1 MNKKRKGVSPLQKI
15 LATMAVVMLLV
26 GVVAWAKNTY
36 FTSSKEAIAS
46 DSLTEEELNA
56 AKANLTVDLDSEI
69 LQAAFPNVSREFLYS
84 SMPSQNETRVAAAGF
99 SSALT
104 YPFTGV
110 IQQDG
115 QSYSD
120 ETVRM
125 WWETEL
131 TEELLRNPVYGA
143 AVARALSESKFSD
156 GSTLLDLNPWL
167 GEFVQKYDAAFQD
180 GGLGNGHFLTKEVA
194 DGPILVSDEYRK
206 YAIGTRW
213 LLDRFI
219 VKGVSRL
226 YAEKHWGLQ
235 PANDLQPS
243 RIKAEAF
250 EEPEDRD
257 ALVVSF
263 LTKSG
268 KNALIIGFNVHDK
281 RPEIPGSR
289 PRPVP
294 EESPQ
299 ETPKETKPEPT
310 KPGRDPEPTT
320 TTPETTKPA
329 PTKPGRDPEPTKP
342 TVPKET
348 KPEPTKPTVPK
359 ETKPEPTKPTVPK
372 ETKPEPTTPA
382 PTKPEPTTPAPTTPA
397 PTPETKDRSKDAI
410 DRNGGQWGGNSNRV
424 GNDEFELSD
433 HIGETGKGHGDPA
446 KETPATPTQD
456 QSSAN
461 VSVNGVD
468 NNRTHYETEVETQ
481 SSWKNNQGQN
491 LITGSKETAAG
502 SGNSSGNT
510 GNSAGSSTATEGT
523 PLTGYGEEFHLED

>member
-131 TEELLRNPVYGA
+131 TEELLRNPVYGV

-167 GEFVQKYDAAFQD
+167 AEFVQKYDAAFQGD
-180 GGLGNGHFLTKEVA
+180 GKGNGYFLTKETA

-206 YAIGTRW
+206 YAVGTRW
-213 LLDRFI
+213 LLDRFV

-243 RIKAEAF
+243 RTKAEAF

-257 ALVVSF
+257 ALVASF

-268 KNALIIGFNVHDK
+268 KNALIIGLNVHDK

-289 PRPVP
+289 PKPVP

-359 ETKPEPTKPTVPK
+359 ETKPEPTK
-372 ETKPEPTTPA
+372 PA

-468 NNRTHYETEVETQ
+468 NNRTHYETEAETQ

>member
-1 MNKKRKGVSPLQKI
+1 MKNRKKGVSPFQKI
-15 LATMAVVMLLV
+15 LATMVVVMLLV
-26 GVVAWAKNTY
+26 GVIAWAKNTY
-36 FTSSKEAIAS
+36 FNGNKEAIAS
-46 DSLTEEELNA
+46 DSLTEEELKA
-56 AKANLTVDLDSEI
+56 AKADLTVDLDEEVI
-69 LQAAFPNVSREFLYS
+69 QAAFPNVSRELLYS
-84 SMPSQNETRVAAAGF
+84 SMPSENETRVAAAGF

-125 WWETEL
+125 WWEKEL

-167 GEFVQKYDAAFQD
+167 GEFVQKYDAAFQGD
-180 GGLGNGHFLTKEVA
+180 GRGNGYFLTKETA
-194 DGPILVSDEYRK
+194 DGPILVSDEYRR
-206 YAIGTRW
+206 YAVGTRW
-213 LLDRFI
+213 LLDRFVI
-219 VKGVSRL
+219 KGVSKL

-235 PANDLQPS
+235 PTNDLQPS

-281 RPEIPGSR
+281 RPEIPGSK
-289 PRPVP
+289 PKPVP
-294 EESPQ
+294 EETPQ
-299 ETPKETKPEPT
+299 ETPQETKPAPT

-342 TVPKET
+342 TPQETTRPHRDPDPKPT
-348 KPEPTKPTVPK
+348 KPGKDPDPTKPTPEPTK
-359 ETKPEPTKPTVPK
+359 
-372 ETKPEPTTPA
+372 
-382 PTKPEPTTPAPTTPA
+382 PTTPAPTTT
-397 PTPETKDRSKDAI
+397 TPETKKERSKDSVN
-410 DRNGGQWGGNSNRV
+410 NGGGRV
-424 GNDEFELSD
+424 GGGSTVIGTDVYEPNDP
-433 HIGETGKGHGDPA
+433 ITETGKGHGDPA

-456 QSSAN
+456 QSNAN

-468 NNRTHYETEVETQ
+468 NNRTHYETEAETQ

-502 SGNSSGNT
+502 SGNTGNSSGNS
-510 GNSAGSSTATEGT
+510 SAGNSTATEGT

>member
-1 MNKKRKGVSPLQKI
+1 MKNRKKGVSPFQKI
-15 LATMAVVMLLV
+15 LATMVVVMLLV
-26 GVVAWAKNTY
+26 GVIAWAKNTY
-36 FTSSKEAIAS
+36 FNGNKEAIAS
-46 DSLTEEELNA
+46 DSLTEEELKA
-56 AKANLTVDLDSEI
+56 AKADLTVDLDEEVI
-69 LQAAFPNVSREFLYS
+69 QAAFPNVSRELLYS
-84 SMPSQNETRVAAAGF
+84 SMPSENETRIAAAGF

-125 WWETEL
+125 WWEKEL

-167 GEFVQKYDAAFQD
+167 GEFVQKYDAAFQGD
-180 GGLGNGHFLTKEVA
+180 GRGNGYFLTKETA
-194 DGPILVSDEYRK
+194 DGPILVSDEYRR
-206 YAIGTRW
+206 YAVGTRW
-213 LLDRFI
+213 LLDRFVI
-219 VKGVSRL
+219 KGVSKL

-281 RPEIPGSR
+281 RPEIPGSL
-289 PRPVP
+289 PKPVP
-294 EESPQ
+294 EETPQ
-299 ETPKETKPEPT
+299 ETPQETKPAPT

-342 TVPKET
+342 TPQETTRPHRDPDPKPT
-348 KPEPTKPTVPK
+348 KPGKDPDPTKPTPEPTK
-359 ETKPEPTKPTVPK
+359 
-372 ETKPEPTTPA
+372 
-382 PTKPEPTTPAPTTPA
+382 PTTPAPTTT
-397 PTPETKDRSKDAI
+397 TPETKKERSKDSVN
-410 DRNGGQWGGNSNRV
+410 NGGGRV
-424 GNDEFELSD
+424 GGGSTVIGTDAYEPNDP
-433 HIGETGKGHGDPA
+433 ITETGKGHGDPA

-456 QSSAN
+456 QSNAN

-468 NNRTHYETEVETQ
+468 NNRTHYETEAETQ

-502 SGNSSGNT
+502 SSNQGSGNSSGNAA
-510 GNSAGSSTATEGT
+510 GNSTATEGT

>member
-1 MNKKRKGVSPLQKI
+1 MNKKKRKGVSPFNKI
-15 LATMAVVMLLV
+15 LVAMVAILVIMGGAV
-26 GVVAWAKNTY
+26 WAKNTY
-36 FTSSKEAIAS
+36 FNSNKEAIAS
-46 DSLTEEELNA
+46 DSLTEEELKA
-56 AKANLTVDLDSEI
+56 AKADLTVDLDSEV
-69 LQAAFPNVSREFLYS
+69 LNSAYPDVSREFLYS
-84 SMPSQNETRVAAAGF
+84 SMPSENEARVAAAGF
-99 SSALT
+99 SSALS
-104 YPFTGV
+104 YPFSGAS
-110 IQQDG
+110 QKDG
-115 QSYSD
+115 QAYSS
-120 ETVRM
+120 ETVQG
-125 WWETEL
+125 WWQSEL

-167 GEFVQKYDAAFQD
+167 GEFVQKYDAAFQGD
-180 GGLGNGHFLTKEVA
+180 GRGNGYFLTKETA
-194 DGPILVSDEYRK
+194 DGPILVSDEYRR
-206 YAIGTRW
+206 YAVGTRW
-213 LLDRFI
+213 LLDRFVI
-219 VKGVSRL
+219 KGVSKL

-243 RIKAEAF
+243 RVKAEAF

-289 PRPVP
+289 PKPVP
-294 EESPQ
+294 E
-299 ETPKETKPEPT
+299 ETPKETPQETKPAPT
-310 KPGRDPEPTT
+310 KPGKDPEPKT

-342 TVPKET
+342 TTPKET
-348 KPEPTKPTVPK
+348 KPEPTRPT
-359 ETKPEPTKPTVPK
+359 TPK

-382 PTKPEPTTPAPTTPA
+382 PTKPVPTT
-397 PTPETKDRSKDAI
+397 TPETKDRSKDAV
-410 DRNGGQWGGNSNRV
+410 DRSGAQWGGNSNRV
-424 GNDEFELSD
+424 GNNEFEPSD
-433 HIGETGKGHGDPA
+433 HVGETGKGHGDPA

-468 NNRTHYETEVETQ
+468 NNRTHYETEAETQ

-491 LITGSKETAAG
+491 LITGSKETAG
-502 SGNSSGNT
+502 SGNSSGNS
-510 GNSAGSSTATEGT
+510 GNSSAGSSGTATEGT

>member
-1 MNKKRKGVSPLQKI
+1 MKNRKKGVSPFQKI
-15 LATMAVVMLLV
+15 LATMVVVMLLV
-26 GVVAWAKNTY
+26 GVIAWAKNTY
-36 FTSSKEAIAS
+36 FNGNKEAIAS
-46 DSLTEEELNA
+46 DSLTEEELKA
-56 AKANLTVDLDSEI
+56 AKADLTVDLDEEVI
-69 LQAAFPNVSREFLYS
+69 QAAFPNVSRELLYS
-84 SMPSQNETRVAAAGF
+84 SMPSENETRVAAAGF

-125 WWETEL
+125 WWEKEL

-167 GEFVQKYDAAFQD
+167 GEFVQKYDAAFQGD
-180 GGLGNGHFLTKEVA
+180 GRGNGYFLTKETA
-194 DGPILVSDEYRK
+194 DGPILVSDEYRR
-206 YAIGTRW
+206 YAVGTRW
-213 LLDRFI
+213 LLDRFVI
-219 VKGVSRL
+219 KGVSKL

-281 RPEIPGSR
+281 RPEIPGSK
-289 PRPVP
+289 PKPVP
-294 EESPQ
+294 EETPQ
-299 ETPKETKPEPT
+299 ETPQETKPAPT
-310 KPGRDPEPTT
+310 KPGRDPESTT

-329 PTKPGRDPEPTKP
+329 PTKPGRDPESTKPTPQETTRPHRDPDPKPTKPGKDPDPTKP
-342 TVPKET
+342 T
-348 KPEPTKPTVPK
+348 PEPTK
-359 ETKPEPTKPTVPK
+359 
-372 ETKPEPTTPA
+372 
-382 PTKPEPTTPAPTTPA
+382 PTTPAPTTT
-397 PTPETKDRSKDAI
+397 TPETKKERSKDSVN
-410 DRNGGQWGGNSNRV
+410 NGGGRV
-424 GNDEFELSD
+424 GGGSTVIGTDVYEPNDP
-433 HIGETGKGHGDPA
+433 ITETGKGHGDPA

-456 QSSAN
+456 QSNAN

-468 NNRTHYETEVETQ
+468 NNRTHYETEAETQ

-502 SGNSSGNT
+502 SSNQGSGNSSGNAA
-510 GNSAGSSTATEGT
+510 GNSTATEGT

>member
-36 FTSSKEAIAS
+36 FTSNKEAIAS

-56 AKANLTVDLDSEI
+56 AKADLTVDLDSEI
-69 LQAAFPNVSREFLYS
+69 LQSAFPNVSREFLYS
-84 SMPSQNETRVAAAGF
+84 SMPVNNEDRVAAAGF

-104 YPFTGV
+104 YPFSGAS
-110 IQQDG
+110 QKDG
-115 QSYSD
+115 ESYSD
-120 ETVRM
+120 ETVRA

-167 GEFVQKYDAAFQD
+167 GEFVQKYDAAFQGD
-180 GGLGNGHFLTKEVA
+180 GKGNGYFLTKETA
-194 DGPILVSDEYRK
+194 DGPILVSDEYRR
-206 YAIGTRW
+206 YAVGTRW
-213 LLDRFI
+213 LLDRFV
-219 VKGVSRL
+219 VKGVSKL
-226 YAEKHWGLQ
+226 YAEKHWGLR

-257 ALVVSF
+257 ALVASF

-289 PRPVP
+289 PKPVP

-310 KPGRDPEPTT
+310 KPGKDPEPTT

-329 PTKPGRDPEPTKP
+329 PTKPGRD
-342 TVPKET
+342 
-348 KPEPTKPTVPK
+348 
-359 ETKPEPTKPTVPK
+359 PEPTKPTVPK

-468 NNRTHYETEVETQ
+468 NNRTHYETEAETQ

-502 SGNSSGNT
+502 SGNS
-510 GNSAGSSTATEGT
+510 GNSAGNSSTATEGT

>member
-1 MNKKRKGVSPLQKI
+1 MKNRKKGVSPFQKI
-15 LATMAVVMLLV
+15 LATMVVVMLLV
-26 GVVAWAKNTY
+26 GVIAWAKNTY
-36 FTSSKEAIAS
+36 FNGNKEAIAS
-46 DSLTEEELNA
+46 DSLTEEELKA
-56 AKANLTVDLDSEI
+56 AKADLTVDLDEEVI
-69 LQAAFPNVSREFLYS
+69 QAAFPNVSRELLYS
-84 SMPSQNETRVAAAGF
+84 SMPSENETRVAAAGF

-125 WWETEL
+125 WWEKEL

-167 GEFVQKYDAAFQD
+167 GEFVQKYDAAFQGD
-180 GGLGNGHFLTKEVA
+180 GRGNGYFLTKETA
-194 DGPILVSDEYRK
+194 DGPILVSDEYRR
-206 YAIGTRW
+206 YAVGTRW
-213 LLDRFI
+213 LLDRFVI
-219 VKGVSRL
+219 KGVSKL

-281 RPEIPGSR
+281 RPEIPGSK
-289 PRPVP
+289 PKPVP
-294 EESPQ
+294 EETPQ
-299 ETPKETKPEPT
+299 ETPQETKPAPT

-342 TVPKET
+342 TPQETTRPHRDPDPKPT
-348 KPEPTKPTVPK
+348 KPGKDPDPTKPTPEPTK
-359 ETKPEPTKPTVPK
+359 
-372 ETKPEPTTPA
+372 
-382 PTKPEPTTPAPTTPA
+382 PTTPAPTTTT
-397 PTPETKDRSKDAI
+397 TPETKKERSKDSVN
-410 DRNGGQWGGNSNRV
+410 NGGGRV
-424 GNDEFELSD
+424 GGGSTVIGTDVYEPNDP
-433 HIGETGKGHGDPA
+433 ITETGKGHGDPA

-456 QSSAN
+456 QSNAN

-468 NNRTHYETEVETQ
+468 NNRTHYETEAETQ

-502 SGNSSGNT
+502 SGNTGNSSGNS
-510 GNSAGSSTATEGT
+510 SAGNSTATEGT

>member
-1 MNKKRKGVSPLQKI
+1 MNNNKKGVSPLQKI

-26 GVVAWAKNTY
+26 GIVAWAKNTY
-36 FTSSKEAIAS
+36 FSGSKEAIAS
-46 DSLTEEELNA
+46 DNLTEEELNQ
-56 AKANLTVDLDSEI
+56 AKADLTVDLDSEV

-84 SMPSQNETRVAAAGF
+84 SMPSENKARVAAAGF

-104 YPFTGV
+104 FPFSGV
-110 IQQDG
+110 SQKDG

-120 ETVRM
+120 ETVKG

-143 AVARALSESKFSD
+143 AVARALAESKFTD

-167 GEFVQKYDAAFQD
+167 GEFVQKYDIAFQD
-180 GGLGNGHFLTKEVA
+180 GGLGNGYFLTKETA
-194 DGPILVSDEYRK
+194 DGPILVSEEYRK
-206 YAIGTRW
+206 YAVGTRW
-213 LLDRFI
+213 LLDRLVI
-219 VKGVSRL
+219 KGVSKL
-226 YAEKHWGLQ
+226 YAEKHWGLR

-268 KNALIIGFNVHDK
+268 KNVLVIGFNVHDK

-289 PRPVP
+289 PKPVP

-299 ETPKETKPEPT
+299 ETPQETKPGKDPEPTTPAST
-310 KPGRDPEPTT
+310 KPGRDPEPTRPHRDPDPKPT
-320 TTPETTKPA
+320 KPGKDPDPTKSTTPETT
-329 PTKPGRDPEPTKP
+329 
-342 TVPKET
+342 
-348 KPEPTKPTVPK
+348 
-359 ETKPEPTKPTVPK
+359 
-372 ETKPEPTTPA
+372 
-382 PTKPEPTTPAPTTPA
+382 
-397 PTPETKDRSKDAI
+397 PTPKKERSKDPVN
-410 DRNGGQWGGNSNRV
+410 NGGGRV
-424 GNDEFELSD
+424 GGGSNVIGTDSYEPNDP
-433 HIGETGKGHGDPA
+433 ITETGKGHGDPA

-456 QSSAN
+456 QSHQN
-461 VSVNGVD
+461 MTVNHVD
-468 NNRTHYETEVETQ
+468 QNKMNYETIPETQ

-491 LITGSKETAAG
+491 LITGTQENG
-502 SGNSSGNT
+502 SGNQGSGN
-510 GNSAGSSTATEGT
+510 NSAGNSGTATEGT

>member
-1 MNKKRKGVSPLQKI
+1 MNKKKRKGVSPFNKI
-15 LATMAVVMLLV
+15 LVAMVAILVIMGGAV
-26 GVVAWAKNTY
+26 WAKNTY
-36 FTSSKEAIAS
+36 FNSNKEAIAS
-46 DSLTEEELNA
+46 DSLTEEELKA
-56 AKANLTVDLDSEI
+56 AKADLTVDLDAEV

-84 SMPSQNETRVAAAGF
+84 SMPVNNEDRVAAAGF

-104 YPFTGV
+104 FPFSGAS
-110 IQQDG
+110 QKDG
-115 QSYSD
+115 QSYLD
-120 ETVRM
+120 EAIKG
-125 WWETEL
+125 WWQQEL

-143 AVARALSESKFSD
+143 AVARALAESKFTD

-167 GEFVQKYDAAFQD
+167 GEFVQKYDAAFQGD
-180 GGLGNGHFLTKEVA
+180 GKGNGYFLTKETA

-206 YAIGTRW
+206 YAVGTRW
-213 LLDRFI
+213 LLDRFV

-289 PRPVP
+289 PKPVP

-329 PTKPGRDPEPTKP
+329 PTRPHRDPEPTRP
-342 TVPKET
+342 TTPETT
-348 KPEPTKPTVPK
+348 KPEPTRPTTP
-359 ETKPEPTKPTVPK
+359 ETTKPEPTRPT
-372 ETKPEPTTPA
+372 TPEPTTP
-382 PTKPEPTTPAPTTPA
+382 T
-397 PTPETKDRSKDAI
+397 PTPETKKERSKDSV
-410 DRNGGQWGGNSNRV
+410 NHGGGRV
-424 GNDEFELSD
+424 GSGSTVIGTDSYETNDP
-433 HIGETGKGHGDPA
+433 IAETGKGHGDPA

-456 QSSAN
+456 QSNAN

-468 NNRTHYETEVETQ
+468 NNRTHYETEAETQ

-502 SGNSSGNT
+502 SGNSGNT
-510 GNSAGSSTATEGT
+510 AGNSTATEGT

>member
-1 MNKKRKGVSPLQKI
+1 MNRNTKKGVSPLNKI
-15 LATMAVVMLLV
+15 LIAMVVIMAIMG
-26 GVVAWAKNTY
+26 GVVWAKNTY
-36 FTSSKEAIAS
+36 FAQSNKEAIAS
-46 DSLTEEELNA
+46 DSLTEEELKA
-56 AKANLTVDLDSEI
+56 AKADLTVDLDSEI
-69 LQAAFPNVSREFLYS
+69 LQAAYPEVSREFLYS
-84 SMPSQNETRVAAAGF
+84 SMPVNNEDRVAAAGF
-99 SSALT
+99 SSALV
-104 YPFTGV
+104 YPFSGV
-110 IQQDG
+110 SQKDG

-120 ETVRM
+120 ETVRT

-167 GEFVQKYDAAFQD
+167 GEFVQEYDAAFQGD
-180 GGLGNGHFLTKEVA
+180 GKGNGHFLTKETA
-194 DGPILVSDEYRK
+194 DGPILVTEEYRR
-206 YAIGTRW
+206 YAVGTRW
-213 LLDRFI
+213 LLDRFV
-219 VKGVSRL
+219 VKGVSKL
-226 YAEKHWGLQ
+226 YAEKHWGLR

-257 ALVVSF
+257 ALVASF

-289 PRPVP
+289 PKPVP

-310 KPGRDPEPTT
+310 KPGKDPD
-320 TTPETTKPA
+320 
-329 PTKPGRDPEPTKP
+329 PTKPTPEPTK
-342 TVPKET
+342 
-348 KPEPTKPTVPK
+348 
-359 ETKPEPTKPTVPK
+359 
-372 ETKPEPTTPA
+372 
-382 PTKPEPTTPAPTTPA
+382 PTTPAPTT
-397 PTPETKDRSKDAI
+397 TPETKKERSKDSVN
-410 DRNGGQWGGNSNRV
+410 NGGGRV
-424 GNDEFELSD
+424 GGGSTVIGTDAYEPNDP
-433 HIGETGKGHGDPA
+433 ITETGKGHGDPA

-468 NNRTHYETEVETQ
+468 NNRTHYETEAETK
-481 SSWKNNQGQN
+481 SSWKTDQGQN
-491 LITGSKETAAG
+491 LITGTQGAAAG
-502 SGNSSGNT
+502 SGNT
-510 GNSAGSSTATEGT
+510 GNSGNSSAGNSGTATEGT